1 MNQTITFVFTI
12 IFLLE
17 SFWEVRLFS
26 QLQALAI
33 QNPTRIPPRFAKV
46 IRLERRWTWISWIL
60 IILLFLTSSNFTIL
74 WVSLITLIET
84 YIVWRMDNMKS
95 KMTSKD

>member
-33 QNPTRIPPRFAKV
+33 QSPTKIPPRFGKV
-46 IRLERRWTWISWIL
+46 MRLERRWNWFSWIL
-60 IILLFLTSSNFTIL
+60 IILLFVVNSRLTIL
-74 WVSLITLIET
+74 LVSLITLIET
-84 YIVWRMDNMKS
+84 YVVWRMDNMKS
-95 KMTSKD
+95 RMSNEN